1 MALSFAAFL
10 ILLGAGTYSTFES
23 VYAQVNVM
31 PGSNEPANTTPSG
44 GGSGTGSR
52 CRYSLQCRR
61 HSTDKFHESG
71 L

>member
-1 MALSFAAFL
+1 MLWPFLLPTFL

-44 GGSGTGSR
+44 GGSGTVPAPVFA
-52 CRYSLQCRR
+52 LMPP
-61 HSTDKFHESG
+61 T
-71 L
+71 

>member
-1 MALSFAAFL
+1 MKMSLNVIALSFAAFL

-44 GGSGTGSR
+44 GGSGTIPAAGI
-52 CRYSLQCRR
+52 RYNA
-61 HSTDKFHESG
+61 TT
-71 L
+71 